1 MLDWND
7 MFLLHMRINAQI
19 VMQDLQKTLT
29 WNDILLQQIK
39 ENKPYKC
46 SICDVIFAENM
57 NLKWHISSAHEENKP
72 IWSILHH
79 IDPFWSNFIK
89 FEQVWTSLI
98 KFDKVWASLI
108 QFDQVRKSSV
118 NLVQVIWLLQH
129 IKENKPYK
137 CSICDVIFAENM
149 NLKWHISSAHEENK
163 SIWPILHHIDPFW
176 SNFPFQVWTSL
187 IQFDQVRKSSVNL
200 VQV

>member
-57 NLKWHISSAHEENKP
+57 NLKWPISSAHEENKP
-72 IWSILHH
+72 H
-79 IDPFWSNFIK
+79 
-89 FEQVWTSLI
+89 
-98 KFDKVWASLI
+98 
-108 QFDQVRKSSV
+108 
-118 NLVQVIWLLQH
+118 
-129 IKENKPYK
+129 K
-137 CSICDVIFAENM
+137 CPICDVIFAVNIS
-149 NLKWHISSAHEENK
+149 LKGHISSEHEK
-163 SIWPILHHIDPFW
+163 
-176 SNFPFQVWTSL
+176 
-187 IQFDQVRKSSVNL
+187 
-200 VQV
+200 